1 MHIVISMYK
10 IKPKFQQ
17 LVKPLLHIFYKV
29 GFTANGITWLS
40 ILLSTTIGVLFWFY
54 PNSHMLWIFSVGLLI
69 RMGLNAL
76 DGMMAKTYN
85 MTSQGGE
92 MLNELGDVVSDAV
105 LYLPLIKLSG
115 VYPWLVLLFIFLSTI
130 NEFIGVLTKAA
141 TGTRRYDGP
150 MGKSDRATFLGLSC
164 LIFFFWQPM
173 IAAFNYIFVI
183 MCILLLLSSAFRIK
197 NGLSEV
203 GSQ

>member
-1 MHIVISMYK
+1 MISMYK

-17 LVKPLLHIFYKV
+17 LVKPILHIFYKA
-29 GFTANGITWLS
+29 GFTANGITWLA
-40 ILLSTTIGVLFWFY
+40 ILLSASIGVLFWFY
-54 PNSHMLWIFSVGLLI
+54 PNGHMLWIFSIGLLI

-85 MTSQGGE
+85 MTSQSGE
-92 MLNELGDVVSDAV
+92 ILNELGDVVSDAA

-115 VYPWLVLLFIFLSTI
+115 VYTWLVVLFVFLSTI

-150 MGKSDRATFLGLSC
+150 MGKSDRATILGLSC
-164 LIFFFWQPM
+164 LFLFLWQP
-173 IAAFNYIFVI
+173 IITAFNYIFVI
-183 MCILLLLSSAFRIK
+183 MSVLLVLSSAIRIK
-197 NGLSEV
+197 NGLSED
-203 GSQ
+203 GSL